1 MFWGK
6 VAIFVVGDFIGNSGG
21 TAGDYEVQH
30 EANNFQVGKREWEGI
45 LGFYGDM
52 NMILGDAFFN
62 KRESHSSHMSLI
74 YQKRM

>member
-30 EANNFQVGKREWEGI
+30 EANNFQVGKREWEGFW
-45 LGFYGDM
+45 GFM
-52 NMILGDAFFN
+52 EI
-62 KRESHSSHMSLI
+62 
-74 YQKRM
+74 

>member
-30 EANNFQVGKREWEGI
+30 EANNFQVGKRMGRDSGVLWRYEHDSWGCI
-45 LGFYGDM
+45 F
-52 NMILGDAFFN
+52 
-62 KRESHSSHMSLI
+62 
-74 YQKRM
+74 